1 MAAAVKSSTK
11 LSFNQRYTNPGKTTY
26 LLSDNFKLLS
36 CRLPTITIFCIC
48 FLTFDVTAR
57 VVRHKYSRD
66 LTAKIKIEDTEETKL
81 RVLDIKKLT
90 KIAATLTMALCL
102 LRKEGAIHADI
113 KPENCFIRT
122 RGNISD
128 EGTVKREGSDS
139 SRAYCSTESSLIR
152 HCSTSILLTDRRSGF
167 LDDFDLQL
175 GDFGNSIHMSD
186 VGSYY
191 TDFDL
196 QTLSYRAPE
205 VLLGVP
211 FGYQIDIWSLGILL
225 IEVCIGKPLFI
236 VRSRKEL
243 YDAMCT
249 HLTAPPRVRF
259 AGGMYSDLLTHS
271 ESSGLEKFDFGP
283 DTVTPAHPWN
293 TANTKINF
301 SEHLSNVKRLLDK
314 HVADAPNDLVHYLA
328 GLVNPDPDHRL
339 TAMDAIRHPFVS
351 ASVIS
356 PQCMIGNDFL
366 FCSFYSS

>member
-1 MAAAVKSSTK
+1 
-11 LSFNQRYTNPGKTTY
+11 
-26 LLSDNFKLLS
+26 
-36 CRLPTITIFCIC
+36 
-48 FLTFDVTAR
+48 
-57 VVRHKYSRD
+57 VRHKFSRN

-81 RVLDIKKLT
+81 RVLDMKKLT
-90 KIAATLTMALCL
+90 KIASTLTMALCL

-122 RGNISD
+122 RGKTCD
-128 EGTVKREGSDS
+128 EHTVKREGSDP
-139 SRAYCSTESSLIR
+139 SRAYSSTESSLIR
-152 HCSTSILLTDRRSGF
+152 HCSTSILLSDTRRG
-167 LDDFDLQL
+167 LPDDFDLQL

-259 AGGMYSDLLTHS
+259 AGGMYSDLLTNT
-271 ESSGLEKFDFGP
+271 ESSRLEKFDFGP
-283 DTVTPAHPWN
+283 DTAIPSHPWN

-314 HVADAPNDLVHYLA
+314 HIADPPNDLIHYLA

-356 PQCMIGNDFL
+356 PLSMIGN
-366 FCSFYSS
+366 YSL